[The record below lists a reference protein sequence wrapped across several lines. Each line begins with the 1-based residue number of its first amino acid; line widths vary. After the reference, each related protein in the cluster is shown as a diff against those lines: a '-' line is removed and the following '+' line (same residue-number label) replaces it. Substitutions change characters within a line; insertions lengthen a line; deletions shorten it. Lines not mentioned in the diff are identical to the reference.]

1 MTQARAKAGFGIQ
14 LLMVPDGGTLLALG
28 ELITL
33 NPPPFSR
40 ATIDATTHDSAGGAM
55 EKIAS
60 GVYEVGPIT
69 GQIHYEPDSTQD
81 DALVLAMTGGGL
93 QDFKIIFPTGSPRKN
108 LVGSG
113 YLTEYAPQ
121 DVPVDG
127 KLVANITLVPT
138 GAVTVGAE
146 AA

>member
-1 MTQARAKAGFGIQ
+1 MTQARAKAAFGIEFW
-14 LLMVPDGGTLLALG
+14 MVPDGGSLVKLG

-33 NPPPFSR
+33 NPPPFAR
-40 ATIDATTHDSAGGAM
+40 ETIDATTHDSSGGAM

-60 GVYEVGPIT
+60 GVYEVGAIS

-81 DALVLAMTGGGL
+81 DALVLAMTGGAL
-93 QDFKIIFPTGSPRKN
+93 QDFKIVFPTGTPKKN
-108 LVGSG
+108 LTGSG

-121 DVPVDG
+121 DMPVAG
-127 KLVANITLVPT
+127 KLVANFTFMPT

-146 AA
+146 S

>member
-1 MTQARAKAGFGIQ
+1 MTQARAKAAFGIE
-14 LLMVPDGGTLLALG
+14 LWMVPDGGTLVKLG

-33 NPPPFSR
+33 NPPPFAR
-40 ATIDATTHDSAGGAM
+40 ETIDATTHDSAGGAM

-60 GVYEVGPIT
+60 GVYEVGAIT

-93 QDFKIIFPTGSPRKN
+93 QDFKIVFPTGTPKKN
-108 LVGSG
+108 LIGSG

-121 DVPVDG
+121 DMPVDG
-127 KLVANITLVPT
+127 KMVANITLVPT

-146 AA
+146 S